1 MSGVDPGFDPRQILT
16 ARMSLQG
23 DRYATQEAYTRFFDQ
38 GLAQLRRIPGVRSA
52 AIVNGVPIER
62 GLNLN
67 VDILDVVDADGKLR
81 FEDALTDWRYASTDY
96 FSTLGIAIVAGRG
109 FEERDRA
116 GAPPIAV
123 VNEEFARRF
132 FKGTQALGQ
141 HIRVFDGDVPV
152 EVVGVAKNVREQGLT
167 TPAIPVMYV
176 PVSQANPAG
185 IRVSHTYFPM
195 SWVVKTEGVRPTL
208 EREMREAIRALD
220 PMQPFSAFRTMDE
233 VKGDAV
239 STQRFQ
245 MTLLTTFAV
254 IGLLLATA
262 GVYGLVS
269 YSAVQRT
276 REFGIRMALGAP
288 RAVILRT
295 VISTGAT
302 LSVIGVALGVLA
314 SLAASRVLKG
324 FVWGISTVDPVTFAV
339 VALVLIAVAVL
350 ASLLPALRA
359 IRLNPVNA
367 LRD

>member
-1 MSGVDPGFDPRQILT
+1 
-16 ARMSLQG
+16 
-23 DRYATQEAYTRFFDQ
+23 
-38 GLAQLRRIPGVRSA
+38 
-52 AIVNGVPIER
+52 
-62 GLNLN
+62 
-67 VDILDVVDADGKLR
+67 
-81 FEDALTDWRYASTDY
+81 
-96 FSTLGIAIVAGRG
+96 
-109 FEERDRA
+109 
-116 GAPPIAV
+116 
-123 VNEEFARRF
+123 
-132 FKGTQALGQ
+132 
-141 HIRVFDGDVPV
+141 
-152 EVVGVAKNVREQGLT
+152 
-167 TPAIPVMYV
+167 
-176 PVSQANPAG
+176 
-185 IRVSHTYFPM
+185 
-195 SWVVKTEGVRPTL
+195 
-208 EREMREAIRALD
+208 
-220 PMQPFSAFRTMDE
+220 MDE

-302 LSVIGVALGVLA
+302 LSVIGVSLGVLA